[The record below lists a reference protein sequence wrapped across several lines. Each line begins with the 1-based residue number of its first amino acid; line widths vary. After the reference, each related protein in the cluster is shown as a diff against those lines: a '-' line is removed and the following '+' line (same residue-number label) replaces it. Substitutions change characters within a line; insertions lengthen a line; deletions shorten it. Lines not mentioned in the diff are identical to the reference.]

1 MQKYLPFLFQD
12 ESDTREF
19 KHNQEIIMHNQ
30 EIILKEMGLEPWHAP
45 TLEINSK
52 ESATNLK
59 RFYSSSLAIIT
70 SARHANKDTEW
81 RNSTMAKKKL
91 KFDPGHG
98 GGDPGAMS
106 AYGKEKVF
114 VLILAQKVAELF
126 KGHKHI
132 EISFTRTG
140 DTYPSLT
147 DRVAQAER
155 EKVDGF
161 ISFHANSAAD
171 SAANGTETYYSRAN
185 SKAFAEIM
193 HKHIKSAT
201 KLRDRGVKTANFQV
215 IKQTTMPAILLEI
228 GFISSPIDGPKLF
241 NASFQDA
248 VALSIA
254 EGICEYYNVPFK
266 EGATEEVKK
275 KVTEFK
281 INLDNKK
288 VEQGVLI
295 DGRSYVPATMLSHH
309 LGHRIF
315 WDNQNKILDVYKDG
329 EK

>member
-1 MQKYLPFLFQD
+1 
-12 ESDTREF
+12 
-19 KHNQEIIMHNQ
+19 
-30 EIILKEMGLEPWHAP
+30 
-45 TLEINSK
+45 
-52 ESATNLK
+52 
-59 RFYSSSLAIIT
+59 
-70 SARHANKDTEW
+70 
-81 RNSTMAKKKL
+81 MAKKKL

-98 GGDPGAMS
+98 GTDPGAIS

-114 VLILAQKVAELF
+114 VLMLAQKVAALF
-126 KGHKHI
+126 KGHKYI

-161 ISFHANSAAD
+161 ISFHANSASD
-171 SAANGTETYYSRAN
+171 PAANGTETYYSRAN

-228 GFISSPIDGPKLF
+228 GFISSHIDGPLLF
-241 NASFQDA
+241 DPTFQDA

-254 EGICEYYNVPFK
+254 EGICEYYGVPYK
-266 EGATEEVKK
+266 EEAAEEVKK
-275 KVTEFK
+275 KVMEFK

-295 DGRSYVPATMLSHH
+295 DGRSYVPATMLQHH

-315 WDNQNKILDVYKDG
+315 WDNQNKILDIYKDG

>member
-1 MQKYLPFLFQD
+1 M
-12 ESDTREF
+12 R
-19 KHNQEIIMHNQ
+19 NQEM
-30 EIILKEMGLEPWHAP
+30 ILKEMGLEPCLAP
-45 TLEINSK
+45 TLEINSM
-52 ESATNLK
+52 ESVTNLN
-59 RFYSSSLAIIT
+59 RFYSSFWGTIT
-70 SARHANKDTEW
+70 SARDAKKSTER
-81 RNSTMAKKKL
+81 RNSKMAKKKL

-98 GGDPGAMS
+98 GTDPGAIS
-106 AYGKEKVF
+106 AYGKEKVL
-114 VLILAQKVAELF
+114 VLMLAQKVAALF
-126 KGHKHI
+126 KGHKYI

-161 ISFHANSAAD
+161 ISFHANSASD
-171 SAANGTETYYSRAN
+171 PAANGTETYYSRAN

-228 GFISSPIDGPKLF
+228 GFISSHIDGPLLF
-241 NASFQDA
+241 DPTFQDA
-248 VALSIA
+248 VALAIA
-254 EGICEYYNVPFK
+254 EGICEYYGVPFK

-275 KVTEFK
+275 KVTEITIRLNNQK
-281 INLDNKK
+281 IGTGII
-288 VEQGVLI
+288 V
-295 DGRSYVPATMLSHH
+295 DGRSYIPSTMLKHYLDH
-309 LGHRIF
+309 NVF
-315 WDNQNKILDVYKDG
+315 FDNKHKILDIFKEG